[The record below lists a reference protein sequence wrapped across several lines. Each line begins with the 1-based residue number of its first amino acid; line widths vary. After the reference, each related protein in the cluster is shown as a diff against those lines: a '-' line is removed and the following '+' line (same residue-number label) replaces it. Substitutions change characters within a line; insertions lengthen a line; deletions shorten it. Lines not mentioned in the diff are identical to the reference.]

1 MEKFRK
7 FKPLV
12 IVVCIVVVLG
22 LILGLSRFIVGKS
35 YSSEQYVVDR
45 ENERVSKQKM
55 VDVEETTV
63 EETSELSLEHLEPH
77 YVSEEEFLEEMQE
90 YENSYEETTSEPNE
104 E

>member
-12 IVVCIVVVLG
+12 IVVCIVVVIG

-55 VDVEETTV
+55 VDVEETTI
-63 EETSELSLEHLEPH
+63 EETSELKLEPLEPH
-77 YVSEEEFLEEMQE
+77 YVSEEEFLREIQE
-90 YENSYEETTSEPNE
+90 YESEEESTSKPNE
-104 E
+104 